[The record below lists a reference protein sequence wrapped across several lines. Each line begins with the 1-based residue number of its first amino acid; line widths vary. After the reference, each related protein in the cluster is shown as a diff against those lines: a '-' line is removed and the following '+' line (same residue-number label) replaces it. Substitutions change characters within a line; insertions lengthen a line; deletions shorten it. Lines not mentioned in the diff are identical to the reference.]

1 MAFNQ
6 FNSIQKPLYPQN
18 SSWRDAIGRHSIH
31 ADFSLLTQLSSHITR
46 FKSEELKPPSHIRP
60 PTKIPSPPKQL
71 NLKKEKW
78 LQSRD
83 WALLSYLWLLL
94 PLQVLLH
101 FFSE

>member
-1 MAFNQ
+1 MTFNQ
-6 FNSIQKPLYPQN
+6 FHSTQKPLYPQN
-18 SSWRDAIGRHSIH
+18 SSWHDAIGQHSIH
-31 ADFSLLTQLSSHITR
+31 ADLSLTHLPSHITI
-46 FKSEELKPPSHIRP
+46 FKSEELKPPSHIQP